1 MQVEESSPRR
11 LSVAADN
18 ENSDASATA
27 FADEERGGHERH
39 QSSHTSSQH
48 VLEES
53 TELRTRPNS
62 IAESQ
67 SGSQGISGNGNEG
80 GSAAG
85 KYLKRKTSQ
94 LMDVFSSGSSQAD
107 VPLSPLLM
115 HLVQSYAS
123 SQIAADIRASIG
135 QNGELDPSSPAT
147 GGENGDGRDIVEES
161 VNVRGRRRASYAT
174 QFRILSGRAFKN
186 LYRNPALL
194 TAHYISSI
202 GIARKSL
209 LLAYSVFDSALQF
222 LMI

>member
-1 MQVEESSPRR
+1 MQVDVSSPRR
-11 LSVAADN
+11 VSATVDN
-18 ENSDASATA
+18 ANSDTSATA
-27 FADEERGGHERH
+27 FADEERGGHDRH
-39 QSSHTSSQH
+39 QSSHASSQH
-48 VLEES
+48 NLEES

-67 SGSQGISGNGNEG
+67 SGSQEPNGGNDG

-107 VPLSPLLM
+107 VPLSPLLAQ
-115 HLVQSYAS
+115 LVQSYAS

-135 QNGELDPSSPAT
+135 QTGELSDPTSPAGGTNGE
-147 GGENGDGRDIVEES
+147 GRDIVEES

-202 GIARKSL
+202 GIARKSHL
-209 LLAYSVFDSALQF
+209 VTRTSTMFYGF
-222 LMI
+222 